1 MVLFASIPSAS
12 MSPTPQQL
20 ADLRLAASHM
30 TGATR
35 RAFQAEM
42 TLKLL

>member
-1 MVLFASIPSAS
+1 MLMFGSTPPVP
-12 MSPTPQQL
+12 MSLTPPQI

-42 TLKLL
+42 TLN